1 MEVTALLKIE
11 NLTTRFHTHEGVV
24 HAVNGISLAVPE
36 GEVVGIVG
44 ESGSGKSVSM
54 LSVMR
59 LIPNP
64 PGVIEAGEA
73 IYGGR
78 DLLKLSE
85 PEMEQVRGAAIA
97 MVFQDPLTSLNPT
110 LNVGFQIAEALILH
124 QGMGRRAASDRAA
137 ELLAMVGIPKAR
149 ERLGDYPHQFS
160 GGMRQRV
167 MIAMAVSCS
176 PQLLIADEPTTALDV
191 TIQAQIVDLVRRL
204 REQTGMTL
212 IWITH
217 DLGMIAR
224 LAQRVIVMY
233 AGYIVEDALVDDLFA
248 APHHPYTVG
257 LLASLPR
264 LNRPA
269 EARLY
274 SIPGQPPDLRRLPP
288 GCPFAP
294 RCDYQTEQCRL
305 QNPTLAQ
312 GAPGRAERRVACWH
326 PRNAEGGGTHGQ

>member
-1 MEVTALLKIE
+1 MTSLLEIR
-11 NLTTRFHTHEGVV
+11 NLTTRFRTHLGVV
-24 HAVNGISLAVPE
+24 HAVNGISLTVTE

-64 PGVIEAGEA
+64 PGVIEAGEV

-85 PEMEQVRGAAIA
+85 PQMEQVRGAAIA

-110 LNVGFQIAEALILH
+110 LTVGFQIGEALALH
-124 QGMGRRAASDRAA
+124 QGMTSRQARDRAV
-137 ELLAMVGIPKAR
+137 ELLALVGIPKPR

-167 MIAMAVSCS
+167 MIAMALSCS

-204 REQTGMTL
+204 RQQIGMTL

-217 DLGMIAR
+217 DLGMVAR

-264 LNRPA
+264 LNRSGGS
-269 EARLY
+269 RLY
-274 SIPGQPPDLRRLPP
+274 SIPGQPPNLLSQPQ
-288 GCPFAP
+288 GCPFGP
-294 RCDYQTEQCRL
+294 RCDDRTEQCQRE
-305 QNPTLAQ
+305 NPTLAPRPGQ
-312 GAPGRAERRVACWH
+312 GGSVRRVACWH
-326 PRNAEGGGTHGQ
+326 PRNVGGRVDK